1 VAGGSEPGGGEPVW
15 YRPLLAALLLLVLAL
30 ALANARSFPPG
41 GGYDASDHIAYAD
54 GIVHGHLPSQVGGS
68 EYYSPPLFYAVAG
81 SLTWI
86 GEQVGL
92 GEPHRLVLAFNVV
105 VQLATALLLLALAR
119 ELWPGRHVLHVA
131 AVGYFAVL
139 PVTTKL
145 AAMFHPEPLD
155 LLLVTAGLYLCA
167 RMLRRR
173 SFGAREAVALGV
185 VLGLALLVRQ
195 FALYGVGAAGL
206 ALLLGRH
213 YRALAVTALATAVV
227 AGPWYVRQAVEYSS
241 PVGFAETPTVQKPI
255 YERRPASF
263 YVDPGF
269 PSVLTAPWRP
279 HYVNRA
285 IPTTYTELWGDYFG
299 VWRWKGT
306 PETLT
311 AAVKRDLRI
320 QSLVGLLPTLLAVGG
335 LVALLRRR
343 QWLVAAVPLLG
354 LVGYAYFT
362 VGYPTPDGDV
372 LKASYMLTT
381 ATAWALCFA
390 YAVDRLA
397 RRQWLAWALG
407 VLLVAGALVELPFL
421 VY

>member
-1 VAGGSEPGGGEPVW
+1 VAGSSEPPW
-15 YRPLLAALLLLVLAL
+15 YRPLLGALLLLVLAV
-30 ALANARSFPPG
+30 ALVNARSFPPG
-41 GGYDASDHIAYAD
+41 GGYDASDHIDYAD
-54 GIVHGHLPSQVGGS
+54 GLVHGHLPNEVGGS

-81 SLTWI
+81 ALTWI
-86 GEQVGL
+86 GGQIGL
-92 GEPHRLVLAFNVV
+92 GEPHRLTLAFNVL
-105 VQLATALLLLALAR
+105 VQLGTALLLLALAR

-131 AVGYFAVL
+131 AVGYLAFL

-167 RMLRRR
+167 RMLRRGR
-173 SFGAREAVALGV
+173 ISAREAAALGA

-206 ALLLGRH
+206 ALLLGRR
-213 YRALAVTALATAVV
+213 YRALAVTVLATVVV
-227 AGPWYVRQAVEYSS
+227 AGPWYLRQAIEYSS

-263 YVDPGF
+263 YIDPGLPEAF
-269 PSVLTAPWRP
+269 TSPWRP

-306 PETLT
+306 PETLAPAT
-311 AAVKRDLRI
+311 KRDLRI
-320 QSLVGLLPTLLAVGG
+320 QSWVGLLPTLLAVGG

-354 LVGYAYFT
+354 LAGYAYFT
-362 VGYPTPDGDV
+362 VGYPTADGDV

-397 RRQWLAWALG
+397 RRRAVAWALG
-407 VLLVAGALVELPFL
+407 IVLVAGALVELPFL

>member
-1 VAGGSEPGGGEPVW
+1 VAGAPSW
-15 YRPLLAALLLLVLAL
+15 YRPLLGALLLLVLAI
-30 ALANARSFPPG
+30 ALFNAASFPPG
-41 GGYDASDHIAYAD
+41 GGYDAVDHIDYAD
-54 GIVHGHLPSQVGGS
+54 GLVHGHLPSEVGGS
-68 EYYSPPLFYAVAG
+68 EYYSPPLFYAAAG
-81 SLTWI
+81 ALTWI
-86 GEQVGL
+86 GEQIGL
-92 GEPHRLVLAFNVV
+92 GEPHRLALGFNAL
-105 VQLATALLLLALAR
+105 VQLGTALLLLALAR
-119 ELWPGRHVLHVA
+119 ELWPGRHRLHLA
-131 AVGYFAVL
+131 SVGYLAFL
-139 PVTTKL
+139 PVTTRL

-167 RMLRRR
+167 RMLRRGR
-173 SFGAREAVALGV
+173 FAAREAVALGV
-185 VLGLALLVRQ
+185 VLGLALLTRQ
-195 FALYGVGAAGL
+195 FALYGVAAAGL

-213 YRALAVTALATAVV
+213 YRVLAVTVLATVVV
-227 AGPWYVRQAVEYSS
+227 AGPWYLRQAIEYSS

-263 YVDPGF
+263 YVDPGLPDAF
-269 PSVLTAPWRP
+269 TTPWRP

-306 PETLT
+306 AETRT
-311 AAVKRDLRI
+311 PAVERDLRV
-320 QSLVGLLPTLLAVGG
+320 QSWVGLLPTLLAVGG

-354 LVGYAYFT
+354 LAGYAYFT

-397 RRQWLAWALG
+397 RRRALAWALG
-407 VLLVAGALVELPFL
+407 ILLVAGALVELPFL

>member
-1 VAGGSEPGGGEPVW
+1 VAGEPSPGW
-15 YRPLLAALLLLVLAL
+15 YRPAIGALLALVLAL
-30 ALANARSFPPG
+30 ALVNAARFPPD
-41 GGYDASDHIAYAD
+41 GGYDAVHHIAYAD
-54 GIVHGHLPSQVGGS
+54 GIVHGHLPSAVGVS
-68 EYYSPPLFYAVAG
+68 EYYSPPLFYALAG
-81 SLTWI
+81 SLTWV
-86 GEQVGL
+86 GGKVGL
-92 GEPHRLVLAFNVV
+92 GEPHRAVLGLNAL
-105 VQLATALLLLALAR
+105 VQLGTAVLLLALAR
-119 ELWPGRHVLHVA
+119 ELWPGRHLLHA
-131 AVGYFAVL
+131 AALGYFAFL
-139 PVTTKL
+139 PVTTRL
-145 AAMFHPEPLD
+145 GAMFHPEPLD

-269 PSVLTAPWRP
+269 PSVFTAPWRP

-299 VWRWKGT
+299 IWRWRGDAA
-306 PETLT
+306 TLT
-311 AAVKRDLRI
+311 PAVKRDLRV
-320 QSLVGLLPTLLAVGG
+320 QSFVGLLPTLLAVGG

-343 QWLVAAVPLLG
+343 CWLVAAVPVLG
-354 LVGYAYFT
+354 LAGYAYFT
-362 VGYPTPDGDV
+362 IGYPTADGDV

-381 ATAWALCFA
+381 ATAWALCFG

-397 RRQWLAWALG
+397 RRRAVGWTLAIVLAAAAL
-407 VLLVAGALVELPFL
+407 AELPFL
-421 VY
+421 LY